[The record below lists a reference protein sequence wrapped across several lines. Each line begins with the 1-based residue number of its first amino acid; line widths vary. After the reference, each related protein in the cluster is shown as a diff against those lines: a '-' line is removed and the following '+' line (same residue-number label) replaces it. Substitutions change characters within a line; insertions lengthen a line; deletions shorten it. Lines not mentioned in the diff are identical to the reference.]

1 LVVLLAVASA
11 LFFGA
16 LAVTIRLALARGIDA
31 EAAALVTTFIAG
43 VICALLAFV
52 TGDFRGV
59 AWRDTWPF
67 FVTGLFAPG
76 ISQILFTRSVG
87 VIGPS
92 RTAIAVGISPVLSAA
107 IAVTILGEPLH
118 VALVFGTLFVVAGGT
133 LLVSERGGPAAILS
147 LGIALSL
154 GAAVLFSLRDNL
166 VRWAARSSDVP
177 GLVAGTASLVSATLV
192 MLIVVASRPKARDRI
207 RLAARP
213 FVPSGVVYGISYAC
227 LYSAFD
233 RGRVTI
239 VAPLVATES
248 LFAVVISIVL
258 LRRSER
264 IGPRLLLAAALVVG
278 GGALISSFR

>member
-1 LVVLLAVASA
+1 
-11 LFFGA
+11 
-16 LAVTIRLALARGIDA
+16 
-31 EAAALVTTFIAG
+31 
-43 VICALLAFV
+43 
-52 TGDFRGV
+52 
-59 AWRDTWPF
+59 
-67 FVTGLFAPG
+67 
-76 ISQILFTRSVG
+76 
-87 VIGPS
+87 
-92 RTAIAVGISPVLSAA
+92 VGISPVLSAA
-107 IAVTILGEPLH
+107 IAVTVLGEPLH
-118 VALVFGTLFVVAGGT
+118 VALVLGTLFVVGGGT
-133 LLVSERGGPAAILS
+133 LLVSERGGPTAMLS

-154 GAAVLFSLRDNL
+154 GAALLFSVRDNL

-177 GLVAGTASLVSATLV
+177 GFVAATASLVSATLV
-192 MLIVVASRPKARDRI
+192 ILIVVASRPNARERI

-213 FVPSGVVYGISYAC
+213 FVPSGLVYGISYAC

-248 LFAVVISIVL
+248 LFAVLISIVL